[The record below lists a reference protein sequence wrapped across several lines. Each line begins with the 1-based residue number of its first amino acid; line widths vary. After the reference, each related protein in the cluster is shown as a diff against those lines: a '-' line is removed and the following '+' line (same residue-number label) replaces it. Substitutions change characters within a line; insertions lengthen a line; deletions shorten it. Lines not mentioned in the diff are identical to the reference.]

1 MKNLNGNSIFV
12 DRQTAEQNKIAHEV
26 WDRKSVV

>member
-26 WDRKSVV
+26 WAWKW